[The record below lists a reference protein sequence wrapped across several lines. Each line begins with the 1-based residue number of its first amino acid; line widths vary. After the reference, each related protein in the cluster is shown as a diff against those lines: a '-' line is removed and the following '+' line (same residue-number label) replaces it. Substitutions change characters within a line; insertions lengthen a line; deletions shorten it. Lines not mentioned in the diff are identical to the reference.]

1 MGEDFIRYIE
11 KMFVHI
17 KERSRKFISI
27 TLPLPCSYLP
37 NIFLLARERFIPRC
51 EIISTNEFR
60 KSAWNSHFSFSLSFL
75 KWNFFSPK
83 SSLPKDSCSYSLI
96 FYHYS
101 IEEFIRSIYKLIH
114 DENNEREM
122 SSANSYVIYLH
133 YYRGILQYNM
143 CGRSDGRMW
152 TIYEYRRRDSYF
164 NTAFYNARCKYL

>member
-1 MGEDFIRYIE
+1 MKRCLCTSKKDPENLFLLLYPFPAVI
-11 KMFVHI
+11 
-17 KERSRKFISI
+17 
-27 TLPLPCSYLP
+27 YL
-37 NIFLLARERFIPRC
+37 IFFLLARERFIPRC

-122 SSANSYVIYLH
+122 STANSYVIYLH